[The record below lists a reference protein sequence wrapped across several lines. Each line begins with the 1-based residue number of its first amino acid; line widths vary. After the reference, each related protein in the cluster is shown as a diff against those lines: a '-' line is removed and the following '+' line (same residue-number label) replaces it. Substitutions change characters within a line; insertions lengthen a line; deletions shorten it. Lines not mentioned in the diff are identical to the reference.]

1 MSESICLIPVLTQGN
16 IEIVRWAYEAI
27 HARDVDKLKT
37 MTTPDLVLRASPATD
52 GKVHHGPEGIGEVFQ
67 AIRDRW
73 QEFRVQALEFYDAG
87 NRVLVLGTI
96 LTKGKNEDGI
106 ASTAGQVWTL
116 EDGKV
121 ASVEAFLD
129 TESAIRA
136 AGLTNLLA

>member
-1 MSESICLIPVLTQGN
+1 MLDRLLTQGN
-16 IEIVRWAYEAI
+16 VAIVRRAYEAI
-27 HARDVDKLKT
+27 DARDVDKLKT
-37 MTTPDLVLRASPATD
+37 KTTPDLVLRASAATD
-52 GKVHHGPEGIGEVFQ
+52 GKVHHGPDGIGEIFQ

-136 AGLTNLLA
+136 AGLTRLLM

>member
-1 MSESICLIPVLTQGN
+1 MFEPICLVTVLTPGN
-16 IEIVRWAYEAI
+16 VAIVRRAYEAI
-27 HARDVDKLKT
+27 HARDLDVLEA

-52 GKVHHGPEGIGEVFQ
+52 GKVHHGREGIGEIFQ

-96 LTKGKNEDGI
+96 LTKSKNEDGI

-121 ASVEAFLD
+121 VSVEGYLD

-136 AGLTNLLA
+136 AGLTRLLT

>member
-1 MSESICLIPVLTQGN
+1 MLDSVLTRGN
-16 IEIVRWAYEAI
+16 VAIVRRAYEAI
-27 HARDVDKLKT
+27 DARDVDELKA
-37 MTTPDLVLRASPATD
+37 MTAPDLILRASSATD
-52 GKVHHGPEGIGEVFQ
+52 GKVHHGPEGIAEIFQ

-73 QEFRVQALEFYDAG
+73 RDFRVQALEFYEAG

-96 LTKGKNEDGI
+96 LTKGKDEDGI

-121 ASVEAFLD
+121 VAVEGYLD

-136 AGLTNLLA
+136 AGLTRLLT

>member
-136 AGLTNLLA
+136 ARLTNLLA

>member
-1 MSESICLIPVLTQGN
+1 MLESVLTQGN
-16 IEIVRWAYEAI
+16 AAIVRRAYEAVD
-27 HARDVDKLKT
+27 ARDVDELKA
-37 MTTPDLVLRASPATD
+37 MTTPDLVLRASPAVD
-52 GKVHHGPEGIGEVFQ
+52 GKVHHGPEGIGEIFQ
-67 AIRDRW
+67 AISDRW
-73 QEFRVQALEFYDAG
+73 QEFRFQALEFYEAG

-121 ASVEAFLD
+121 VAVEAYLD

-136 AGLTNLLA
+136 AGLTRLLT

>member
-1 MSESICLIPVLTQGN
+1 MLDRLLAQGN
-16 IEIVRWAYEAI
+16 VAIVRRAYEAI
-27 HARDVDKLKT
+27 HARDVDALKT

-96 LTKGKNEDGI
+96 LTKGKDEDGI

-136 AGLTNLLA
+136 AGLTRLLT

>member
-1 MSESICLIPVLTQGN
+1 MLDRLLIQGN
-16 IEIVRWAYEAI
+16 VAIVRRAYEAI
-27 HARDVDKLKT
+27 HARDVDHLKAI
-37 MTTPDLVLRASPATD
+37 TTPDLILRASPATD
-52 GKVHHGPEGIGEVFQ
+52 GKVHHGPDGIGEIFQ

-136 AGLTNLLA
+136 AGLTRLLT

>member
-16 IEIVRWAYEAI
+16 VEIVRRAYEAI
-27 HARDVDKLKT
+27 HARDVDRLKT

-136 AGLTNLLA
+136 AGLTRLLT

>member
-1 MSESICLIPVLTQGN
+1 MVLTPGN
-16 IEIVRWAYEAI
+16 IAIVRRAYEAI
-27 HARDVDKLKT
+27 QSRDVDKLKT

-73 QEFRVQALEFYDAG
+73 QEFRVQALEFYDGG

-96 LTKGKNEDGI
+96 LTKGKDEEGF

-116 EDGKV
+116 RDGKV
-121 ASVEAFLD
+121 TAVEAYLD
-129 TESAIRA
+129 SESAIRA
-136 AGLTNLLA
+136 AGLTRLLT

>member
-1 MSESICLIPVLTQGN
+1 MLDRLLTQGN
-16 IEIVRWAYEAI
+16 VAIVRRAYEAI
-27 HARDVDKLKT
+27 DARDVDKLKT
-37 MTTPDLVLRASPATD
+37 MTTPDLVLRASAATD
-52 GKVHHGPEGIGEVFQ
+52 GKVHHGHEGIGEVFQ

-136 AGLTNLLA
+136 AGLTRLLT

>member
-1 MSESICLIPVLTQGN
+1 LTEGN
-16 IEIVRWAYEAI
+16 TAIVRRAYEAVQ
-27 HARDVDKLKT
+27 ARDVDELKA
-37 MTTPDLVLRASPATD
+37 MTTPDFILRASPATD
-52 GKVHHGPEGIGEVFQ
+52 GKVHHGPDGIGEVFQ

-73 QEFRVQALEFYDAG
+73 QEFRVQALEFYEAG

-116 EDGKV
+116 EDGKIV
-121 ASVEAFLD
+121 SVEAYLD

-136 AGLTNLLA
+136 AGLTRLLT

>member
-1 MSESICLIPVLTQGN
+1 MLDRLLTQGN
-16 IEIVRWAYEAI
+16 VAIVRRAYEAI
-27 HARDVDKLKT
+27 HARDVDTLKT

-52 GKVHHGPEGIGEVFQ
+52 GKVHHGPEGIGEIFQ

-96 LTKGKNEDGI
+96 LTKGKNDDGF
-106 ASTAGQVWTL
+106 ASTAGQIWTL
-116 EDGKV
+116 EDDKV

-129 TESAIRA
+129 TDSAIRA
-136 AGLTNLLA
+136 AGLTRLLM

>member
-1 MSESICLIPVLTQGN
+1 LTRGN
-16 IEIVRWAYEAI
+16 IAIVRRAYEAF
-27 HARDVDKLKT
+27 HARDVDELKN
-37 MTTPDLVLRASPATD
+37 MTTPDFVLRASSAID
-52 GKVHHGPEGIGEVFQ
+52 GKVHHGPEGIGEIFQ
-67 AIRDRW
+67 AIRERW
-73 QEFRVQALEFYDAG
+73 EEFHVQALEFYDAG

-121 ASVEAFLD
+121 VSIEAYLD

-136 AGLTNLLA
+136 AGLTRLLS